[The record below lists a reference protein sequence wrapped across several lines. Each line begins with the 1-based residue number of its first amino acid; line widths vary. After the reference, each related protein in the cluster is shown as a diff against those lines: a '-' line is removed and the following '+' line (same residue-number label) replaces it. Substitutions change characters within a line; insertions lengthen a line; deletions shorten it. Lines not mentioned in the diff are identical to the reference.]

1 MGKQVAWEYIQQ
13 FSRPIPAVT
22 FNQQELRADYPN
34 GGQVRIYGADNP
46 DSLRGLYFDGIVL
59 DEYRLM
65 PPRTFGEVLR
75 PALSDRQGWAVFL
88 GTPAGK
94 NQFYDV
100 VQQAKLDA
108 TWGYAKYRASQT
120 GIISAAELDAARK
133 DMTADEYAARVP
145 NVL

>member
-1 MGKQVAWEYIQQ
+1 
-13 FSRPIPAVT
+13 
-22 FNQQELRADYPN
+22 
-34 GGQVRIYGADNP
+34 
-46 DSLRGLYFDGIVL
+46 
-59 DEYRLM
+59 M

-120 GIISAAELDAARK
+120 GIISAADRRRPQGHDRRSLRAKSTNVALKPRSKGPSSPPHWPRLGPLDG
-133 DMTADEYAARVP
+133 
-145 NVL
+145 